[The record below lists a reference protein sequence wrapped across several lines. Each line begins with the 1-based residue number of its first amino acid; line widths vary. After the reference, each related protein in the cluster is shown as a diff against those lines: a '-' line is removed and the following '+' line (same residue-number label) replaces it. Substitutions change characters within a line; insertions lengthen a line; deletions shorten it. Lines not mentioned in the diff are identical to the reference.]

1 MGLMKICDHG
11 LPERTDGRRHLTKD
25 ERRRRDRA
33 IERCDCPWWGTFRG
47 TKVSLPKWTDRAI
60 ATKDDAAAALLD
72 LEQVV
77 RAGTFDPRGLVV
89 KPSVVTFRDFAD
101 DYWKRHAIRLRG
113 AATVKSRLEIV
124 AGFFDRRPMRDLR
137 PADLDDLFNW
147 LAQPTKLSPGQKKDR
162 TRSRMTINRFRSLM
176 RHMFRWAIEED
187 LIEKTPFKSK
197 RHGPT
202 GKGDNRTRRL
212 ASDEELRLLQ
222 ASAPWLR
229 NMIIAALDTGM
240 RRGEMLALT
249 VADLDAKSGHI
260 RLRWQTTKSAKTRHV
275 PVSTERLRQV
285 LDWQRLDTAGR
296 EKADT
301 EFVFC
306 TGIGERR
313 KPDSYRKPFHTAM
326 TTAGIE
332 GYRWHDLR
340 HEFGSRLTERN
351 VPLSQVRDL
360 MGHSSVTTTERY
372 DNQREAALVTATKHL
387 EAAGVPLVQILSSQP
402 ATTPA
407 AKDLNVN

>member
-1 MGLMKICDHG
+1 M
-11 LPERTDGRRHLTKD
+11 EAARH
-25 ERRRRDRA
+25 
-33 IERCDCPWWGTFRG
+33 
-47 TKVSLPKWTDRAI
+47 
-60 ATKDDAAAALLD
+60 
-72 LEQVV
+72 QV
-77 RAGTFDPRGLVV
+77 
-89 KPSVVTFRDFAD
+89 
-101 DYWKRHAIRLRG
+101 

-162 TRSRMTINRFRSLM
+162 TRTRMTINRFRSLM
-176 RHMFRWAIEED
+176 RHMFRWTIEED

-202 GKGDNRTRRL
+202 GKGDNRNRRL
-212 ASDEELRLLQ
+212 GSDEELRLLQ

-285 LDWQRLDTAGR
+285 LDWRRLDTAGR

-313 KPDSYRKPFHTAM
+313 KPERQLSDCRGWESNPHGPF
-326 TTAGIE
+326 E
-332 GYRWHDLR
+332 S
-340 HEFGSRLTERN
+340 FGF
-351 VPLSQVRDL
+351 
-360 MGHSSVTTTERY
+360 
-372 DNQREAALVTATKHL
+372 
-387 EAAGVPLVQILSSQP
+387 
-402 ATTPA
+402 
-407 AKDLNVN
+407 